1 MKNYMIK
8 ISIFLLPILAIA
20 IFLEVYIRNQPND
33 YSYKNEYLTAHAKD
47 INTLVFGSSHSFY
60 GIDPQYF
67 TKNTFNAAHV
77 AQSLKW
83 DYFIFDK
90 FQNKMTNLEYV
101 IMPISYFS
109 LFYELEGGDADWR
122 IKDYAIYYDAKE
134 SSFKYNFEVLNRK
147 LVPLFLKFYK
157 SFTGEDKGI
166 NCSTKGFGNRTA
178 LMDVDIVTSGKT
190 AAKIHT
196 VENYDSFAGNLEILE
211 KFISD
216 CKEKNVKVLLIIPPA
231 WKTYKEHLNAIQM
244 KKTIAA
250 CFDLSGKFDNVTFI
264 SLFDDRRFNIDDFAN
279 ADHLNDRGAEK
290 ISRIL
295 DRIIMG
301 N

>member
-1 MKNYMIK
+1 MKSYLIK
-8 ISIFLLPILAIA
+8 ISIFILPVIVIA
-20 IFLEVYIRNQPND
+20 VFLEVYIRNQPND
-33 YSYKNEYLTAHAKD
+33 YSYKNTYLTTHAKD
-47 INTLVFGSSHSFY
+47 IHTLILGSSHSFY

-90 FQNKMTNLEYV
+90 FQAKMINLQYV

-109 LFYELEGGDADWR
+109 MFYELEGGDADWR
-122 IKDYAIYYDAKE
+122 IKDYKIYYDAE
-134 SSFKYNFEVLNRK
+134 GPSFKYNFEVLNRK
-147 LVPLFLKFYK
+147 FVPLFLKFYK

-166 NCSTKGFGNRTA
+166 NCSTKGFGNRTE
-178 LMDVDIVTSGKT
+178 LIDMNIVTSGKT

-196 VENYDSFAGNLEILE
+196 VENFDAFDGNVEILE

-216 CKEKNVKVLLIIPPA
+216 CKEKNIKVLLVVPPA
-231 WKTYKEHLNAIQM
+231 WETYKEHLNAEQM
-244 KKTIAA
+244 KKTVDA
-250 CFDLSGKFDNVTFI
+250 CFDLSGKYENVTFL
-264 SLFDDRRFNIDDFAN
+264 SLFDDIRFNIDDFAN
-279 ADHLNDRGAEK
+279 ADHLNDSGAEK
-290 ISRIL
+290 ISLIL
-295 DRIIMG
+295 DKIIE